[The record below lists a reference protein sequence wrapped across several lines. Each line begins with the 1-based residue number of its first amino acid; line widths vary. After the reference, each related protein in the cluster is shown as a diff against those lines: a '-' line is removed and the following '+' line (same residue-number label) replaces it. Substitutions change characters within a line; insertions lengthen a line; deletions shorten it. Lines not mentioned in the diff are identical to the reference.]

1 MQVMFFCK
9 QVLALNKIKKTLYIL
24 KCMYKKTDFK
34 KNFKVCIQLIFKLNL
49 FLNNRKITE
58 LFESKINNY

>member
-1 MQVMFFCK
+1 M
-9 QVLALNKIKKTLYIL
+9 L

-34 KNFKVCIQLIFKLNL
+34 KNFKVCIQLILKLNL